1 MSQTSEVAG
10 PPPAATP
17 PAAEEIARGRV
28 HTRPRRR
35 AVLGGSFNPPGIH
48 HRAIAQALSAR
59 FDEVV
64 VVPCGPRPDKRAT
77 EDVPA
82 VDRAAMT
89 DMTFQGLP
97 GVRVDLWDMELPSF
111 TRTHALE
118 TRYGADE
125 AEVWHVVGADHVRGG
140 GRGEAEIQTRW
151 ERGQEI
157 WRRLRFLVAAP
168 PGGPP
173 RPEDMPPH
181 AEVVEV
187 DAPGLR
193 TSIRQAALL
202 NHSLD
207 DLVVPTVARY
217 IARHQ
222 LYRGTLPQRT
232 TRLTLAEL
240 HPLIVAD
247 PRSPEAQELARRLRA
262 DLGLPPLPP
271 ASPRASVGA
280 SAGASAGA
288 SVGTPGDAPEEPA
301 LDVPAR
307 ANLIVVVGGDGM
319 MLRAIRS
326 HWRRRLPFYGINTGH
341 MGFLLNQRGPEE
353 FLGQELV
360 VEQLPLLR
368 VSVTS
373 QDGLEATA
381 LAFNDA
387 WVERASGQ
395 TAWLSVRVNDRER
408 LPKLIADG
416 ALVATAAGS
425 TSYARAMG
433 AHALPLNTPALLLV
447 GSNVLRPAFWQ
458 PVVLPLD
465 AGVSLTTLDPDK
477 RPLRAYIDGVPQGL
491 ARRLEARVSRVAA
504 AELAFA
510 PLHHPAEK
518 LAQIQFP
525 LTSE

>member
-1 MSQTSEVAG
+1 MPQQ
-10 PPPAATP
+10 
-17 PAAEEIARGRV
+17 
-28 HTRPRRR
+28 TRPPSAASAALARDDVPAPPRPAGALRR
-35 AVLGGSFNPPGIH
+35 VLLGGSFNPPGAH
-48 HRAIAQALSAR
+48 HRAIAQALAAR

-97 GVRVDLWDMELPSF
+97 RVRVDLWDMEEPSF

-118 TRYGADE
+118 TRYAAQG
-125 AEVWHVVGADHVRGG
+125 AEVWHVVSAEHVRGG
-140 GRGEAEIQTRW
+140 GRGEAEIQRRW
-151 ERGQEI
+151 ERGPEI
-157 WRRLRFLVAAP
+157 WRRLRFVVAAP
-168 PGGPP
+168 PGGAPS
-173 RPEDMPPH
+173 PEDMPPR
-181 AEVVEV
+181 AELLEV
-187 DAPGLR
+187 DAPGLS

-202 NHSLD
+202 SRSLD
-207 DLVVPTVARY
+207 DLVVPAVARY

-222 LYRGTLPQRT
+222 LYRGALPHRT
-232 TRLTLAEL
+232 TRLTLTEL
-240 HPLIVAD
+240 RPLIVAD
-247 PRSPEAQELARRLRA
+247 PRSAEAQTIAANLRA
-262 DLGLPPLPP
+262 SLGLAAAPPSAAPT
-271 ASPRASVGA
+271 SPDEGRGRQ
-280 SAGASAGA
+280 
-288 SVGTPGDAPEEPA
+288 EPA
-301 LDVPAR
+301 PSEPR
-307 ANLIVVVGGDGM
+307 GANIIVVVGGDGM

-326 HWRRRLPFYGINTGH
+326 HWRLRLPFYGVNTGH

-368 VSVTS
+368 VGVTRA
-373 QDGLEATA
+373 DGSEAAA

-395 TAWLSVRVNDRER
+395 TAWLSVRVNGKER

-465 AGVSLTTLDPDK
+465 AGVSLTTLDPGK
-477 RPLRAYIDGVPQGL
+477 RPLRAYIDGVHQGL
-491 ARRLEARVSRVAA
+491 VRRLDARVSQVAA

-525 LTSE
+525 LAPD

>member
-1 MSQTSEVAG
+1 MPQQTDAPRPPTATGPVATG
-10 PPPAATP
+10 R
-17 PAAEEIARGRV
+17 AERGAEASP
-28 HTRPRRR
+28 PRRR
-35 AVLGGSFNPPGIH
+35 VLLGGSFNPPGAH
-48 HRAIAQALSAR
+48 HRAIARLLAAR

-64 VVPCGPRPDKRAT
+64 VIPCGPRPDKRAT

-89 DMTFQGLP
+89 DLTFRGLP
-97 GVRVDLWDMELPSF
+97 KVRVDLWDMEEPSF

-118 TRYGADE
+118 TRYAADG
-125 AEVWHVVGADHVRGG
+125 AEVWHVVGVDHVRGG

-151 ERGQEI
+151 ERGEEV
-157 WRRLRFLVAAP
+157 WRRLRFVVVAP
-168 PGGPP
+168 PGGAPAPEDLPP
-173 RPEDMPPH
+173 R
-181 AEVVEV
+181 AELVEV
-187 DAPGLR
+187 DAPGLS

-202 NHSLD
+202 SHSLD
-207 DLVVPTVARY
+207 ALVVPAVSRY

-222 LYRGTLPQRT
+222 LYRGALPQRT
-232 TRLTLAEL
+232 TRLTLAAL

-247 PRSPEAQELARRLRA
+247 PRSDEARTLAAGLRA
-262 DLGLPPLPP
+262 HLG
-271 ASPRASVGA
+271 A
-280 SAGASAGA
+280 
-288 SVGTPGDAPEEPA
+288 DAPPPGAPTDEAAP
-301 LDVPAR
+301 P
-307 ANLIVVVGGDGM
+307 NLIVVIGGDGM

-326 HWRRRLPFYGINTGH
+326 HWRLRVPFYGINTGH

-368 VSVTS
+368 VSVTRA
-373 QDGLEATA
+373 DGSDATA

-395 TAWLSVRVNDRER
+395 TAWLGVRVNGKER

-416 ALVATAAGS
+416 ALIATAAGS

-465 AGVSLTTLDPDK
+465 ARVSLTTLDPDK
-477 RPLRAYIDGVPQGL
+477 RPLRAYIDGVPQGPV
-491 ARRLEARVSRVAA
+491 RRLEARVSRVAA

-525 LTSE
+525 LDPE